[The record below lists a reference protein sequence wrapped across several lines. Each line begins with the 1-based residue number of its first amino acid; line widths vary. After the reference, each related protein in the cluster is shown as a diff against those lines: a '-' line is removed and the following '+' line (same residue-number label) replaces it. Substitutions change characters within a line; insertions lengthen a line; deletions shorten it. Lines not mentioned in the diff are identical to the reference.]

1 MGVLTSPRPALIET
15 ALQLSRR
22 WCAGHLIDG
31 SPALGHAVKVAR
43 KVDQH
48 LPEADP
54 ALIAAVI
61 LHDAP
66 YFDPPGIDLDAVLNN
81 RLGPAVT
88 RIVRAIERE
97 HLALAVA
104 ELPAIDVSDP
114 QVVVA
119 SAADKAVSIAAITRR
134 ADRAPNAKAYWSTR
148 RPFIKRVP
156 YFCAFAEAAA
166 PHLPAGLA
174 RELAA
179 AARKAHDATAPY
191 RWPLPIRRDQ

>member
-1 MGVLTSPRPALIET
+1 MGALTTPRSALVDT
-15 ALQLSRR
+15 ALRLSRR

-31 SPALGHAVKVAR
+31 SPALGHAVKVAH
-43 KVDQH
+43 KVDKH

-61 LHDAP
+61 LHDSP
-66 YFDPPGIDLDAVLNN
+66 YFAPEGTDLDAVLND

-88 RIVRAIERE
+88 RIVRGIERE
-97 HLALAVA
+97 HQALAVA
-104 ELPAIDVSDP
+104 ELPKIDVSDP
-114 QVVVA
+114 YTVVA

-134 ADRAPNAKAYWSTR
+134 AGRAPDAGVYWSTR
-148 RPFIKRVP
+148 RASIKRVP
-156 YFCAFAEAAA
+156 YFCAFADAAG

-179 AARKAHDATAPY
+179 AALTAHDATAPY
-191 RWPLPIRRDQ
+191 RWPLPIR